1 MFYLILFLIFCRP
14 FISSL
19 SFPVLN
25 SAYSTVFLLF
35 LIIWVIFK
43 RAGIQKNLPAKLKPP
58 LILFILSLIV
68 STLFSQ
74 DKTHSLQKFPQYLI
88 GLLLFIIPFSLSP
101 KNKKRVLSTIIL
113 SGLGIS
119 FLAIYQHFFGF
130 EYILNYLAKEKTPP
144 PGLIGYLSQRRAFL
158 PFISPNTLAGY
169 LIMIIP
175 LSLAFKKRIFF
186 ILPLAAAL
194 FFTKSLGALFSL
206 FLGLILYFYL
216 NNQKGRKKVMG
227 QLSGETRDFSPHLT
241 SPTRGEGIVGKYLPL
256 LSGRLRQKIALLSGL
271 SAVILLI
278 FLLRQNSGSQF
289 SQPGFSLLRR
299 WDYWKETLEII
310 KLFPFLGVGLGA
322 LNLDQARYAHNG
334 YLQIW
339 AETGIFG
346 IISFGW
352 LISGIYGLTKKDSP
366 AKKETYNVTI
376 AAISA
381 FLIHNLVDF
390 TFFLPETSFIWW
402 IIFGTYISFQELR
415 TITTFSGGGGVPVT
429 FT

>member
-1 MFYLILFLIFCRP
+1 
-14 FISSL
+14 
-19 SFPVLN
+19 
-25 SAYSTVFLLF
+25 
-35 LIIWVIFK
+35 
-43 RAGIQKNLPAKLKPP
+43 
-58 LILFILSLIV
+58 
-68 STLFSQ
+68 
-74 DKTHSLQKFPQYLI
+74 
-88 GLLLFIIPFSLSP
+88 
-101 KNKKRVLSTIIL
+101 
-113 SGLGIS
+113 
-119 FLAIYQHFFGF
+119 
-130 EYILNYLAKEKTPP
+130 
-144 PGLIGYLSQRRAFL
+144 
-158 PFISPNTLAGY
+158 
-169 LIMIIP
+169 
-175 LSLAFKKRIFF
+175 
-186 ILPLAAAL
+186 
-194 FFTKSLGALFSL
+194 
-206 FLGLILYFYL
+206 
-216 NNQKGRKKVMG
+216 MG

-390 TFFLPETSFIWW
+390 TFFCLKQVS
-402 IIFGTYISFQELR
+402 
-415 TITTFSGGGGVPVT
+415 SGG
-429 FT
+429 